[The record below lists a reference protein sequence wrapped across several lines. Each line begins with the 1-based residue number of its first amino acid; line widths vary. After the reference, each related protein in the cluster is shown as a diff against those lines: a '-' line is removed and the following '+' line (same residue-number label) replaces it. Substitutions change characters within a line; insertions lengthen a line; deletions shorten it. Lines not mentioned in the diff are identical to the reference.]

1 MPKVGVLLSGCG
13 VQDGSEVYEAVLTIL
28 ALERAGATVQAL
40 APDVEQSQIVNHY
53 TGQETRL
60 EARGVLTESARIVR
74 GKISST
80 TSVSAHDLDAL
91 IIVGGYGVVKNLCT
105 YAVDGEDATIN
116 TDVERLIQE
125 LNGLGKPIG
134 AMCAGTTLVALALR
148 EKSPTLTIGTD
159 GSAAAGL
166 VRLGTRHTTTEVDQ
180 IFVDDANNIVS
191 TAAFYAAQNVSE
203 AEPGITKLVNQVLE
217 MVGRLG
223 IDHGSQPTSTS
234 TYSTLDAGLNTGNA
248 QV

>member
-13 VQDGSEVYEAVLTIL
+13 VQDGSEVYEAVVTIL
-28 ALERAGATVQAL
+28 ALERTGATVQAL
-40 APDVEQSQIVNHY
+40 APDVEQPQIVNHY

-60 EARGVLTESARIVR
+60 ESRGVLTESARIVR
-74 GKISST
+74 GKITST

-105 YAVDGEDATIN
+105 YAVDGESATVN
-116 TDVERLIQE
+116 PDVERLIQDM
-125 LNGLGKPIG
+125 NALGKPIG

-148 EKSPTLTIGTD
+148 AKSPTLTIGTD

-166 VRLGTRHTTTEVDQ
+166 VRLGSRHVTTEVNE
-180 IFVDDANNIVS
+180 IFIDDANNIVS
-191 TAAFYAAQNVSE
+191 TAAFYAAENVSE
-203 AEPGITKLVNQVLE
+203 AEPGITKLVNQVME
-217 MVGRLG
+217 MVHHLG
-223 IDHGSQPTSTS
+223 IDHGSKPTSTS

-248 QV
+248 SV

>member
-28 ALERAGATVQAL
+28 ALERGGATVQAL
-40 APDVEQSQIVNHY
+40 APDVEQPRIVNHY

-60 EARGVLTESARIVR
+60 ENRNVLTESARIVR
-74 GKISST
+74 GKITST
-80 TSVSAHDLDAL
+80 TSVSSHDLDAL
-91 IIVGGYGVVKNLCT
+91 IIVGGYGVLNNLSS
-105 YAVDGEDATIN
+105 YSAEGETATVN
-116 TDVERLIQE
+116 PDVERLIQE
-125 LNGLGKPIG
+125 MNGLGKPIG

-166 VRLGTRHTTTEVDQ
+166 VRLGARHVTTEVDQ
-180 IFVDDANNIVS
+180 IFVDDANSIVS
-191 TAAFYAAQNVSE
+191 TAAFYAAQSVSE
-203 AEPGITKLVNQVLE
+203 AEAGITKLVDQVLA
-217 MVGRLG
+217 MVRHLG
-223 IDHGSQPTSTS
+223 IDHGDEPTSTS

-248 QV
+248 SV

>member
-191 TAAFYAAQNVSE
+191 TRRSTRPKTSARRSRASRNWSTRCWKWSAASA
-203 AEPGITKLVNQVLE
+203 
-217 MVGRLG
+217 
-223 IDHGSQPTSTS
+223 
-234 TYSTLDAGLNTGNA
+234 
-248 QV
+248 

>member
-1 MPKVGVLLSGCG
+1 MPKVGVILSGCG

-40 APDVEQSQIVNHY
+40 APDVEQPQIVNHY

-60 EARGVLTESARIVR
+60 ESRGVLTESARIVR
-74 GKISST
+74 GKVSST
-80 TSVSAHDLDAL
+80 TNVSAHDLDAL

-105 YAVDGEDATIN
+105 YAVDGDSATIN
-116 TDVERLIQE
+116 ADVERLIQE
-125 LNGLGKPIG
+125 MNALGKPIG

-148 EKSPTLTIGTD
+148 AKSPTLTIGTD

-166 VRLGTRHTTTEVDQ
+166 VRLGSRHVTTEVDE
-180 IFVDDANNIVS
+180 IFIDDANSVVS
-191 TAAFYAAQNVSE
+191 TAAFYAAESVSE
-203 AEPGITKLVNQVLE
+203 AEPGITKLVNQVME
-217 MVGRLG
+217 MVRHLG
-223 IDHGSQPTSTS
+223 IDHGSKPTSTS

-248 QV
+248 SV